1 MFPGRVEDSIIRESL
16 DEVASMFKWARER
29 IGSGT
34 GVSLILV
41 GGWAVDACNSWY
53 GSRDIDIM
61 VNSKGGKKLSNYL
74 NQERGFQKQRDKNG
88 LTRLIKSVH
97 GEEIIIDFVKKK
109 QEYRGTPDVVE
120 YRFDD
125 SDLNTIQLRN
135 AKTVVV
141 PNKSRLLLMKI
152 KAAWDRSGQLE
163 EGVEYNRGYVESKFI
178 KDCGDIIALLDPK
191 FGQDKIMDLGIL
203 SE

>member
-1 MFPGRVEDSIIRESL
+1 
-16 DEVASMFKWARER
+16 MFKWARER

>member
-125 SDLNTIQLRN
+125 SDLRHCDYIT
-135 AKTVVV
+135 
-141 PNKSRLLLMKI
+141 
-152 KAAWDRSGQLE
+152 
-163 EGVEYNRGYVESKFI
+163 
-178 KDCGDIIALLDPK
+178 
-191 FGQDKIMDLGIL
+191 
-203 SE
+203 